1 MTSPIRTHQPDIS
14 LTVCSYSRVLE
25 IISNKW
31 SALVIYALEDGSVR
45 YGEMSRRIEGI
56 SKKMLT
62 QTLRQLERDG
72 LVHRELI
79 PSMPPIVEYSLT
91 PLGQSLILPMHELKR
106 WTNEHYAQVE
116 QARAEYDKTWVDE

>member
-1 MTSPIRTHQPDIS
+1 MTSPIKANQPDIS

-45 YGEMSRRIEGI
+45 YGEMSRRIDGI

-91 PLGQSLILPMHELKR
+91 SLGQSLIQPMHELKR
-106 WTNEHYAQVE
+106 WTNEHYAMVE
-116 QARAEYDKTWVDE
+116 QARAEYDKNIANE

>member
-1 MTSPIRTHQPDIS
+1 
-14 LTVCSYSRVLE
+14 
-25 IISNKW
+25 
-31 SALVIYALEDGSVR
+31 
-45 YGEMSRRIEGI
+45 MSRRIDGI

-91 PLGQSLILPMHELKR
+91 SLGQSLIQPMHELKR
-106 WTNEHYAQVE
+106 WTNEHYAMVE
-116 QARAEYDKTWVDE
+116 QARAEYDKNIANE

>member
-1 MTSPIRTHQPDIS
+1 MTSSIRTHQPDIS